1 VAVLRVDARVKRLSV
16 RLRESEDSLSHLGGV
31 HGQEGV
37 RVGAAGSAGRV
48 VQTGRR
54 LLRFAFYG
62 RVSTEDRQDPVTS
75 QAWQQDRAEA
85 LIAGE
90 GQVVERFFDEGFS
103 RHLGWEL
110 RPAAARLLAAV
121 RDPGRGF
128 DAVVVGSYER
138 AFYGNQASLVLPVLE
153 AHGVQ
158 LWLPEVG
165 GPVTAGHDELV
176 ALLGILSKRE
186 IVRARARTV
195 GAMTTLVRDQ
205 GRYVGG
211 RPAYGYR
218 LVSRG
223 PHPNR
228 QHAAWGRKLLGLMP
242 DPTTAPVVVWIFRQ
256 RAAGISIARIAR
268 GLNEAGCRVRR
279 RRTRSVI
286 RTGRG
291 RVGRCRRCRRSSP
304 IRSTR
309 GGRCGVGRSPSSCS
323 STSSIPVWGC
333 GRAWCA
339 TPRISG

>member
-1 VAVLRVDARVKRLSV
+1 VVFMVRKASALVAAS
-16 RLRESEDSLSHLGGV
+16 GG
-31 HGQEGV
+31 GALCAW
-37 RVGAAGSAGRV
+37 AAGSAGRV

-268 GLNEAGCRVRR
+268 GLNEAGVPCPSASDPQRNPH
-279 RRTRSVI
+279 RSGEGWQVPTVQAI
-286 RTGRG
+286 LANPVYTGRA
-291 RVGRCRRCRRSSP
+291 VWRRQVAEQLLVDEFVA
-304 IRSTR
+304 
-309 GGRCGVGRSPSSCS
+309 GHV
-323 STSSIPVWGC
+323 IPHPDGC
-333 GRAWCA
+333 AV
-339 TPRISG
+339 T